1 MSYEKSSTALV
12 ESLKASFNDILNITK
27 ALGNDKRLQ
36 IIISL
41 LLGPKSFEALKDETL
56 LEKTA
61 LSNHLT
67 LLLRHGLIEK
77 PEHGKYQTTADG
89 KLFVRAIDM
98 AYLQSG
104 HWKTKQLQTSQEGHF
119 SDLFMDTFFN
129 RRR

>member
-1 MSYEKSSTALV
+1 MAYEKSSTELV
-12 ESLKASFNDILNITK
+12 ASLKASFDDVLNITK

-41 LLGPKSFEALKDETL
+41 LLGPKSFEALKDETA

-67 LLLRHGLIEK
+67 LLLKQGLVEK
-77 PEHGKYQTTADG
+77 PEHGKYQTTNDG
-89 KLFVRAIDM
+89 KLFVRAIEM
-98 AYLQSG
+98 AYIKSG
-104 HWKTKQLQTSQEGHF
+104 RWTKKQVKSSQEGHF